1 MNIACSAEIGETA
14 IHYGMPSINPSF
26 LDLLLMMAL
35 GFLGSFGHCVGM
47 CGPLAVAL
55 SLSEAQSE
63 ASNEARTVRRSLL
76 FHGLLNLG
84 RILSYTLVGAGI
96 GVIGSVLVAG
106 GQFAGIDSTL
116 RQGITLLTGSLL
128 IWMGL
133 MRVAPAL
140 LPKIPFLHPMLQ
152 GGLHQ
157 RLNALLRR
165 ACATSSPFTPFLLG
179 LTWGLIPCGFL
190 YAAQIKAAAAGTL
203 WGGAIT
209 MLAFGLGTVPAMVGI
224 GLSATWM
231 SADRR
236 GQLFRM
242 GGWVMLAIGILTLL
256 RTGEMV
262 DYTGHTALLLL
273 MLALVA
279 RPLGQLLPWL
289 LRYRRGVGVG
299 AFVLALAHT
308 THMLDHA
315 FAWRLDAIPFLLPLQ
330 QLGMWSGIGALGC
343 LVPPALTSFDRLM
356 QWKGWRWVHRL
367 AVPALALGV
376 AHTVLMGS
384 RYLGGLEWMTANQ
397 LQTGG
402 LLAVTLSVFLVR
414 SRFIWSM
421 LSLEK
426 YYGSSR

>member
-1 MNIACSAEIGETA
+1 
-14 IHYGMPSINPSF
+14 
-26 LDLLLMMAL
+26 
-35 GFLGSFGHCVGM
+35 
-47 CGPLAVAL
+47 
-55 SLSEAQSE
+55 
-63 ASNEARTVRRSLL
+63 
-76 FHGLLNLG
+76 
-84 RILSYTLVGAGI
+84 
-96 GVIGSVLVAG
+96 
-106 GQFAGIDSTL
+106 
-116 RQGITLLTGSLL
+116 
-128 IWMGL
+128 
-133 MRVAPAL
+133 
-140 LPKIPFLHPMLQ
+140 
-152 GGLHQ
+152 
-157 RLNALLRR
+157 
-165 ACATSSPFTPFLLG
+165 
-179 LTWGLIPCGFL
+179 
-190 YAAQIKAAAAGTL
+190 
-203 WGGAIT
+203 

-330 QLGMWSGIGALGC
+330 QVGMWSGIGALGC
-343 LVPPALTSFDRLM
+343 LVPPALTSFDRCM
-356 QWKGWRWVHRL
+356 QWTGWRWVHRL

-384 RYLGGLEWMTANQ
+384 RYLGSLEWVTANQ